1 VRDLGALVIFC
12 AVVAVAALFGALFVP
27 GSWYEALHK
36 PPLNPPNWIFGPVWS
51 VLYLTVAVAGWLVW
65 QARPATYKPL
75 ALWGAQLTLN
85 AVWSFLFFELERPDL
100 ALVDIVL
107 LTTLIAATS
116 ASFIQVRRSAGLLFV
131 PYLAWVC
138 FAAYLNAGI
147 WYLNR

>member
-1 VRDLGALVIFC
+1 VRDLGALIIFC
-12 AVVAVAALFGALFVP
+12 AVVAVAALFGALYVP
-27 GSWYEALHK
+27 GPWYEALHK

-51 VLYLTVAVAGWLVW
+51 LLYLTIAVAGWLVW
-65 QARPATYKPL
+65 RAQPATYKPL
-75 ALWGAQLTLN
+75 ALWGAQLALN
-85 AVWSFLFFELERPDL
+85 AAWSFLFFGLERPDL

-107 LTTLIAATS
+107 LTTLIAVTS
-116 ASFIQVRRSAGLLFV
+116 ASFVQVRRSAGLLLV